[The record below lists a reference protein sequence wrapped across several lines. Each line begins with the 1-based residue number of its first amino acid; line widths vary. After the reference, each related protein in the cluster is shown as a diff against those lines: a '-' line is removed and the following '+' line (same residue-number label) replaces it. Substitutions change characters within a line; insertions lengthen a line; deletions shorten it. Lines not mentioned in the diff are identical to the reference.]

1 MLGISDHNGP
11 SHAVWVCGWA
21 SLDRK
26 SLHIFLLL
34 VPIVV
39 LLLTL
44 QHTLQYQCMYCIAY
58 FEAPRYILA
67 GAEESFC
74 PCVYLNRLLVR
85 PRAPNAALSST
96 FLQQQ

>member
-44 QHTLQYQCMYCIAY
+44 QHTHYSISVCIA
-58 FEAPRYILA
+58 LHT
-67 GAEESFC
+67 
-74 PCVYLNRLLVR
+74 LRLLAIFWPGLR
-85 PRAPNAALSST
+85 KAFALVCI
-96 FLQQQ
+96 